1 MELRDA
7 LSAVVHLVPCACP
20 AHRTQPRASA
30 QERLQMARL
39 GLGEESDIVVDD
51 RELRRGG
58 VSYMVDTLADLRH
71 EVGEE
76 EPLVLV
82 VGADA
87 FNGLAS
93 WHRWLEIPQLAHI
106 MVLERPGWSISDQP
120 QLRELLTKRQ
130 VASVQ
135 DLSRRPAGSILLAA
149 FSRLD
154 IASSGIRACIEAGRS
169 PRFLLPD
176 SVWRYIQAHQ
186 LYFRPPASGSVQPFV
201 QTSTPSGGG

>member
-1 MELRDA
+1 
-7 LSAVVHLVPCACP
+7 
-20 AHRTQPRASA
+20 
-30 QERLQMARL
+30 MARL
-39 GLGEESDIVVDD
+39 GLGDEPGILVDD
-51 RELRRGG
+51 REIRRGG
-58 VSYMVDTLADLRH
+58 VSYMVDTLADLRR
-71 EVGEE
+71 EVGED

-82 VGADA
+82 MGADA

-93 WHRWLEIPQLAHI
+93 WHRWLEIPRLAHI

-135 DLSRRPAGSILLAA
+135 DLSRQPAGSILLAA

-154 IASSGIRACIEAGRS
+154 ISSSGIRANLEAGRS

-176 SVWRYIQAHQ
+176 SVWRYIQTHQ
-186 LYFRPPASGSVQPFV
+186 LYRHTPASEPAPSFV

>member
-1 MELRDA
+1 M
-7 LSAVVHLVPCACP
+7 
-20 AHRTQPRASA
+20 T
-30 QERLQMARL
+30 RL
-39 GLGEESDIVVDD
+39 GLGDEPGILVDD
-51 RELRRGG
+51 REIRRGG
-58 VSYMVDTLADLRH
+58 LSYMVDTLADLRR
-71 EVGEE
+71 EVGAE

-93 WHRWLEIPQLAHI
+93 WHRWLEIPRLAHI
-106 MVLERPGWSISDQP
+106 MVLERPGWSISDQS

-135 DLSRRPAGSILLAA
+135 DLSRQPAGFILLAA

-154 IASSGIRACIEAGRS
+154 ISSSGIRATIEAGRS

-176 SVWRYIQAHQ
+176 PVWRHIQTHQ
-186 LYFRPPASGSVQPFV
+186 LYVREPASEPAPSFV